1 MAGVLAASSRP
12 YLASSGINLR
22 RHLSFDDAMHLVK
35 LIVTALTAIAMGS
48 IYVGA
53 WERRI
58 EREPTVM
65 QPVNFE
71 QQEYLRYLESI
82 GDRECY

>member
-1 MAGVLAASSRP
+1 MDDNHWTDVTL
-12 YLASSGINLR
+12 
-22 RHLSFDDAMHLVK
+22 DDALGVARAMK
-35 LIVTALTAIAMGS
+35 LIVTALTAIA
-48 IYVGA
+48 IWAICVGA

>member
-1 MAGVLAASSRP
+1 M
-12 YLASSGINLR
+12 
-22 RHLSFDDAMHLVK
+22 K
-35 LIVTALTAIAMGS
+35 LIVTALTAIA
-48 IYVGA
+48 IWAVYVSV

-71 QQEYLRYLESI
+71 QQEYLKFLESI
-82 GDRECY
+82 RDRECY

>member
-1 MAGVLAASSRP
+1 M
-12 YLASSGINLR
+12 
-22 RHLSFDDAMHLVK
+22 K
-35 LIVTALTAIAMGS
+35 LMVTVLTAIAMGA
-48 IYVGA
+48 IYVGV

-65 QPVNFE
+65 QPVSFE
-71 QQEYLRYLESI
+71 QQEYLKYLESI

>member
-1 MAGVLAASSRP
+1 MDDNHWTDVTL
-12 YLASSGINLR
+12 
-22 RHLSFDDAMHLVK
+22 DDALGVARAMK
-35 LIVTALTAIAMGS
+35 LIVTALTAIAIWA

>member
-1 MAGVLAASSRP
+1 M
-12 YLASSGINLR
+12 
-22 RHLSFDDAMHLVK
+22 K
-35 LIVTALTAIAMGS
+35 LIVTALTAIA
-48 IYVGA
+48 IWAVCVGV

-58 EREPTVM
+58 EREPTLM